1 MPDILS
7 DEQRQ
12 FLQLLRMPVPGDPP
26 PELTQAKTTETTGGT
41 VANRSVPAPSSSEPV
56 PEPLVETF
64 VPRPGPLPIP
74 AEKGAP
80 VAGGAAPATAP
91 SSTEATPIPVSG
103 TPSPPTAES
112 LAAQAPAAQ
121 VGTVSAAMQR
131 VTRIATLDWRD
142 LSNMVSTCQACPL
155 GETRKHAVFGA
166 GNPRGSWLFVGE
178 APGAE
183 EDRRGEAFVGR
194 AGQLLDNML
203 QAMGLSRDKDAYIA
217 NILKCRPPNNR
228 DPLGPEVQACTPY
241 LQRQIALLQPRVIV
255 ALGRFAA
262 QGLLQVDTPLSQLR
276 GTIRQYQGIP
286 LIVTYHPAYLLRNPI
301 DKRKVWEDLK
311 RALGVFAELPTP
323 IQWTTAQSNGRAPP

>member
-7 DEQRQ
+7 DKQRQ

-26 PELTQAKTTETTGGT
+26 PELAQAKTTATAADAA
-41 VANRSVPAPSSSEPV
+41 ANRSVPAPSASEFV
-56 PEPLVETF
+56 PTPLVETS
-64 VPRPGPLPIP
+64 VPRPPPVEEQP
-74 AEKGAP
+74 P
-80 VAGGAAPATAP
+80 VAGSVAPGTALP
-91 SSTEATPIPVSG
+91 SSGTAPIPVSG
-103 TPSPPTAES
+103 TPPPVPADQASVTAVE
-112 LAAQAPAAQ
+112 AHRTA
-121 VGTVSAAMQR
+121 
-131 VTRIATLDWRD
+131 RIATLDWRD

-155 GETRKHAVFGA
+155 GQTRKHAVFGA
-166 GNPRGSWLFVGE
+166 GNPHGSWLFVGE

-203 QAMGLSRDKDAYIA
+203 QAMGLSREKDVYIA

-228 DPLGPEVQACTPY
+228 DPLGPEVHACTPY

-262 QGLLQVDTPLSQLR
+262 QGLLQVNTPLSQLR
-276 GTIRQYQGIP
+276 GTTQHFQGIP

-311 RALGVFAELPTP
+311 RALGVFAEL
-323 IQWTTAQSNGRAPP
+323 QK

>member
-1 MPDILS
+1 MPDNFT

-12 FLQLLRMPVPGDPP
+12 FLQLLGMPVPGDPP
-26 PELTQAKTTETTGGT
+26 PEMVQAQPMVEAPTILPNRPVSAQAQPASASRLSARREVGSATAALLPAEVAPTPVRSPAPPLKAEAPQAPVLATQA
-41 VANRSVPAPSSSEPV
+41 
-56 PEPLVETF
+56 
-64 VPRPGPLPIP
+64 
-74 AEKGAP
+74 
-80 VAGGAAPATAP
+80 
-91 SSTEATPIPVSG
+91 ST
-103 TPSPPTAES
+103 
-112 LAAQAPAAQ
+112 PAADP
-121 VGTVSAAMQR
+121 QR
-131 VTRIATLDWRD
+131 ITRIATLDWHA
-142 LSNMVSTCQACPL
+142 LNNMVSTCQACPL

-194 AGQLLDNML
+194 GGQLLDNML
-203 QAMGLSRDKDAYIA
+203 HAMGLSREKDVYIA

-228 DPLGPEVQACTPY
+228 DPLGPEVQACMPY

-262 QGLLQVDTPLSQLR
+262 QGLLQMGTPLSQLR
-276 GTIRQYQGIP
+276 GTTQQYQGIP

-311 RALGVFAELPTP
+311 RALAVLR
-323 IQWTTAQSNGRAPP
+323 Q

>member
-1 MPDILS
+1 MPDTFT

-12 FLQLLRMPVPGDPP
+12 FLQLLRLPVPGDPP
-26 PELTQAKTTETTGGT
+26 PEMAPVKPA
-41 VANRSVPAPSSSEPV
+41 VKAVSAVPNRSVSAQTTPVSGLPAG
-56 PEPLVETF
+56 L
-64 VPRPGPLPIP
+64 RNALPAI
-74 AEKGAP
+74 
-80 VAGGAAPATAP
+80 AAL
-91 SSTEATPIPVSG
+91 STEAPTPLRS
-103 TPSPPTAES
+103 TSLLSKAEA
-112 LAAQAPAAQ
+112 LQAPALATQ
-121 VGTVSAAMQR
+121 ASSSSADPQR
-131 VTRIATLDWRD
+131 ITRIATLDWRD
-142 LSNMVSTCQACPL
+142 LNNMVSTCQACPL

-203 QAMGLSRDKDAYIA
+203 RAMGLSREKDVYIA

-228 DPLGPEVQACTPY
+228 DPLGPEVQACMPY
-241 LQRQIALLQPRVIV
+241 LQRQIDLLQTRVIV

-276 GTIRQYQGIP
+276 GTTQHYQGIP

-311 RALGVFAELPTP
+311 RALGVFAEL
-323 IQWTTAQSNGRAPP
+323 QK

>member
-1 MPDILS
+1 MPDTFT

-12 FLQLLRMPVPGDPP
+12 FLQLLRLPVPGDPP
-26 PELTQAKTTETTGGT
+26 PEMAPVKPA
-41 VANRSVPAPSSSEPV
+41 VKAVSAVPNRSVSAQTTPVSGLPAG
-56 PEPLVETF
+56 L
-64 VPRPGPLPIP
+64 RNAL
-74 AEKGAP
+74 
-80 VAGGAAPATAP
+80 PATAAL
-91 SSTEATPIPVSG
+91 STEAPTPLRS
-103 TPSPPTAES
+103 TSLLSKAEA
-112 LAAQAPAAQ
+112 LQAPVLATQASPA
-121 VGTVSAAMQR
+121 SADPQR
-131 VTRIATLDWRD
+131 LTRIATLDWRD
-142 LSNMVSTCQACPL
+142 LNNMVSTCQACPL

-203 QAMGLSRDKDAYIA
+203 RAMGLSREKDVYIA

-228 DPLGPEVQACTPY
+228 DPLGPEVQACMPY
-241 LQRQIALLQPRVIV
+241 LQRQIDLLQTRVIV

-276 GTIRQYQGIP
+276 GTTQHYQGIP

-311 RALGVFAELPTP
+311 RALGVFAEL
-323 IQWTTAQSNGRAPP
+323 QK

>member
-1 MPDILS
+1 MPDTFT

-12 FLQLLRMPVPGDPP
+12 FLQLLRLPVPGEPP
-26 PELTQAKTTETTGGT
+26 PEMAPVKPA
-41 VANRSVPAPSSSEPV
+41 VKAVSAVPNRSVSAQTTPVSASMRPAETPV
-56 PEPLVETF
+56 MPPESL
-64 VPRPGPLPIP
+64 PRPVEEGVSVLRN
-74 AEKGAP
+74 A
-80 VAGGAAPATAP
+80 VPATATLSTAVAPTPVRSTSLLSKAEALQAPVLATQASP
-91 SSTEATPIPVSG
+91 SSADP
-103 TPSPPTAES
+103 
-112 LAAQAPAAQ
+112 
-121 VGTVSAAMQR
+121 QR
-131 VTRIATLDWRD
+131 ITRIATLDWRD
-142 LSNMVSTCQACPL
+142 LNSMVSTCQACPL

-203 QAMGLSRDKDAYIA
+203 HAMGLSREKDVYIA

-228 DPLGPEVQACTPY
+228 DPLGPEVQACMPY
-241 LQRQIALLQPRVIV
+241 LQRQIDLLQTRVII

-276 GTIRQYQGIP
+276 GTTQYYQGIP

-311 RALGVFAELPTP
+311 RALGVFAEL
-323 IQWTTAQSNGRAPP
+323 QK

>member
-1 MPDILS
+1 MPDTFT

-12 FLQLLRMPVPGDPP
+12 FLQLLRLPVPGEPP
-26 PELTQAKTTETTGGT
+26 PEMAPVKPA
-41 VANRSVPAPSSSEPV
+41 VKAVSAVPNRSVSAQTTPVSASMRPAETPV
-56 PEPLVETF
+56 MPPESL
-64 VPRPGPLPIP
+64 PRPVEEGVSVLRN
-74 AEKGAP
+74 A
-80 VAGGAAPATAP
+80 VPATATLSTAVAPTPVRSTSPLSKAEALQAPVLATQASP
-91 SSTEATPIPVSG
+91 SSADP
-103 TPSPPTAES
+103 
-112 LAAQAPAAQ
+112 
-121 VGTVSAAMQR
+121 QR
-131 VTRIATLDWRD
+131 ITRIATLDWRD
-142 LSNMVSTCQACPL
+142 LNSMVSTCQACPL

-203 QAMGLSRDKDAYIA
+203 HAMGLSREKDVYIA

-228 DPLGPEVQACTPY
+228 DPLGPEVQACMPY
-241 LQRQIALLQPRVIV
+241 LQRQIDLLQTRVIV

-276 GTIRQYQGIP
+276 GTTQYYQGIP

-311 RALGVFAELPTP
+311 RALRVFAEL
-323 IQWTTAQSNGRAPP
+323 QN

>member
-1 MPDILS
+1 MPDTFT

-12 FLQLLRMPVPGDPP
+12 FLQLLRLPVPGDPP
-26 PELTQAKTTETTGGT
+26 PEMVQAKPLINTPTSLP
-41 VANRSVPAPSSSEPV
+41 NRPVSAQAQPASASMPSARRDVGSATAALLPAEVIPTPARSPAP
-56 PEPLVETF
+56 PLKTEI
-64 VPRPGPLPIP
+64 LQ
-74 AEKGAP
+74 AP
-80 VAGGAAPATAP
+80 VLATQT
-91 SSTEATPIPVSG
+91 ST
-103 TPSPPTAES
+103 
-112 LAAQAPAAQ
+112 PAADP
-121 VGTVSAAMQR
+121 QR
-131 VTRIATLDWRD
+131 ITRIATLDWRD
-142 LSNMVSTCQACPL
+142 LNNMVSTCQVCPL

-203 QAMGLSRDKDAYIA
+203 RAMGLSREKDVYIA

-228 DPLGPEVQACTPY
+228 DPLGPEVQACMPY
-241 LQRQIALLQPRVIV
+241 LQRQIVLLQPRVIV

-262 QGLLQVDTPLSQLR
+262 QGLLQMGTPLSQLR
-276 GTIRQYQGIP
+276 GTTQQYQGIP

-311 RALGVFAELPTP
+311 RALEVFAEL
-323 IQWTTAQSNGRAPP
+323 QK

>member
-1 MPDILS
+1 MPDTFT

-12 FLQLLRMPVPGDPP
+12 FLQLLRLPVPGDPP
-26 PELTQAKTTETTGGT
+26 PEMAPVKPA
-41 VANRSVPAPSSSEPV
+41 VKAVSAVPNRSVSAQTTPVSGLPAG
-56 PEPLVETF
+56 L
-64 VPRPGPLPIP
+64 RNAL
-74 AEKGAP
+74 
-80 VAGGAAPATAP
+80 PATAAL
-91 SSTEATPIPVSG
+91 STEAPTPLRS
-103 TPSPPTAES
+103 TSLLSKAEA
-112 LAAQAPAAQ
+112 LQAPVLATQASPA
-121 VGTVSAAMQR
+121 SADPQR
-131 VTRIATLDWRD
+131 LTRIATLDWRD
-142 LSNMVSTCQACPL
+142 LNNMVSTCQACPL

-203 QAMGLSRDKDAYIA
+203 RAMGISREKDVYIA

-228 DPLGPEVQACTPY
+228 DPLGPEVQACMPY
-241 LQRQIALLQPRVIV
+241 LQRQIALLQTRVIV

-276 GTIRQYQGIP
+276 GTTQHYQGIP

-311 RALGVFAELPTP
+311 RALGVFAEL
-323 IQWTTAQSNGRAPP
+323 QK

>member
-1 MPDILS
+1 MPDTFT

-12 FLQLLRMPVPGDPP
+12 FLQLLRLPVPGEPP
-26 PELTQAKTTETTGGT
+26 PEMAPVKPA
-41 VANRSVPAPSSSEPV
+41 VKAVSAAPNRSVSAQTTPV
-56 PEPLVETF
+56 SASM
-64 VPRPGPLPIP
+64 RP
-74 AEKGAP
+74 AETP
-80 VAGGAAPATAP
+80 VMQPESLPSPVEEGVSVLRNAVPATATLSAAVAPTPVRSTSLLAKAEALQAPVLATQASP
-91 SSTEATPIPVSG
+91 SSADP
-103 TPSPPTAES
+103 
-112 LAAQAPAAQ
+112 
-121 VGTVSAAMQR
+121 QR
-131 VTRIATLDWRD
+131 ITRIATLDWRD
-142 LSNMVSTCQACPL
+142 LNNMVSTCQACPL

-203 QAMGLSRDKDAYIA
+203 RAMGLSREKDVYIA

-276 GTIRQYQGIP
+276 GTTQHYQGIP

-311 RALGVFAELPTP
+311 RALGVFAEL
-323 IQWTTAQSNGRAPP
+323 QK

>member
-1 MPDILS
+1 MPDTFT

-12 FLQLLRMPVPGDPP
+12 FLQLLRLPVPGDPP
-26 PELTQAKTTETTGGT
+26 PEMAPVKPA
-41 VANRSVPAPSSSEPV
+41 VKAVSAVPNRSVSAQTTPASA
-56 PEPLVETF
+56 
-64 VPRPGPLPIP
+64 LP
-74 AEKGAP
+74 
-80 VAGGAAPATAP
+80 AGLRNALPATAAL
-91 SSTEATPIPVSG
+91 STEAPTPLRS
-103 TPSPPTAES
+103 TSLLSKAEA
-112 LAAQAPAAQ
+112 LQAPVLATQASPA
-121 VGTVSAAMQR
+121 SADPQR
-131 VTRIATLDWRD
+131 LTRIATLDWRD
-142 LSNMVSTCQACPL
+142 LNNMVSTCQACPL

-203 QAMGLSRDKDAYIA
+203 RAMGLSREKDVYIA

-228 DPLGPEVQACTPY
+228 DPLGPEVQACMPY
-241 LQRQIALLQPRVIV
+241 LQRQIDLLQTRVIV

-276 GTIRQYQGIP
+276 GTTQHYQGIP

-311 RALGVFAELPTP
+311 RALGVFAEL
-323 IQWTTAQSNGRAPP
+323 QK

>member
-1 MPDILS
+1 MPDTFT

-12 FLQLLRMPVPGDPP
+12 FLQLLRLPVPGDSP
-26 PELTQAKTTETTGGT
+26 PEMVQAKPLVNAPT
-41 VANRSVPAPSSSEPV
+41 ALPNRPVSAQAQPASAAISSARRDVGSATAALLPAEVVSTPVRSPAP
-56 PEPLVETF
+56 PLKTEA
-64 VPRPGPLPIP
+64 LQ
-74 AEKGAP
+74 AP
-80 VAGGAAPATAP
+80 VLATQT
-91 SSTEATPIPVSG
+91 ST
-103 TPSPPTAES
+103 
-112 LAAQAPAAQ
+112 PAADP
-121 VGTVSAAMQR
+121 QR
-131 VTRIATLDWRD
+131 ITRIATLDWRA
-142 LSNMVSTCQACPL
+142 LNNMVSTCQACPL

-194 AGQLLDNML
+194 GGQLLDNML
-203 QAMGLSRDKDAYIA
+203 RAMGLSREKDVYIA

-228 DPLGPEVQACTPY
+228 DPLGPEVQACMPY

-262 QGLLQVDTPLSQLR
+262 QGLLQMGTPLSQLR
-276 GTIRQYQGIP
+276 GTTQHYQGIP

-311 RALGVFAELPTP
+311 RALGVFAEL
-323 IQWTTAQSNGRAPP
+323 Q

>member
-1 MPDILS
+1 MPDTFT

-12 FLQLLRMPVPGDPP
+12 FLRLLRLPVPGEPP
-26 PELTQAKTTETTGGT
+26 PEMAPVKPA
-41 VANRSVPAPSSSEPV
+41 VKAVSAVPNRSVSAQTTPVSASMRAAETPVMQPESLPSPV
-56 PEPLVETF
+56 EERVSVLRNAV
-64 VPRPGPLPIP
+64 
-74 AEKGAP
+74 
-80 VAGGAAPATAP
+80 PATATLSTAVAPTPVRSTSLLSKAEALQAPVLATQASP
-91 SSTEATPIPVSG
+91 SSADP
-103 TPSPPTAES
+103 
-112 LAAQAPAAQ
+112 
-121 VGTVSAAMQR
+121 QR
-131 VTRIATLDWRD
+131 ITRIATLDWRD
-142 LSNMVSTCQACPL
+142 LNSMVSTCQACPL

-203 QAMGLSRDKDAYIA
+203 RAMGLSREKDVYIA

-228 DPLGPEVQACTPY
+228 DPLGPEVQACMPY
-241 LQRQIALLQPRVIV
+241 LQRQIALLQTRVIV

-276 GTIRQYQGIP
+276 GTTQHYQGIP

-311 RALGVFAELPTP
+311 RALGVFAEL
-323 IQWTTAQSNGRAPP
+323 QK

>member
-1 MPDILS
+1 MPDTFT

-12 FLQLLRMPVPGDPP
+12 FLQLLRLPVPGEAP
-26 PELTQAKTTETTGGT
+26 PEMAPVKPA
-41 VANRSVPAPSSSEPV
+41 VKAVSAVPNRSVSAQTTPVSASMRPAETPV
-56 PEPLVETF
+56 MPPESL
-64 VPRPGPLPIP
+64 PRPVEEGVSVLRN
-74 AEKGAP
+74 A
-80 VAGGAAPATAP
+80 VPATATLSTAVAPTPVRSTSPLSKAEALQAPGLATQASP
-91 SSTEATPIPVSG
+91 SSADP
-103 TPSPPTAES
+103 
-112 LAAQAPAAQ
+112 
-121 VGTVSAAMQR
+121 QR
-131 VTRIATLDWRD
+131 ITRIATLDWRD
-142 LSNMVSTCQACPL
+142 LNSMVSTCQACPL

-203 QAMGLSRDKDAYIA
+203 RAMGLSREKDVYIA

-228 DPLGPEVQACTPY
+228 DPLGPEVQACMPY
-241 LQRQIALLQPRVIV
+241 LQRQIDLLQTRVIV

-276 GTIRQYQGIP
+276 GTTQHYQGIP

-311 RALGVFAELPTP
+311 RALGVFAEL
-323 IQWTTAQSNGRAPP
+323 QK

>member
-1 MPDILS
+1 MPDIFT
-7 DEQRQ
+7 DEQRR
-12 FLQLLRMPVPGDPP
+12 FLQLLRLPVPGEPAAEMVP
-26 PELTQAKTTETTGGT
+26 VKPEAKAVSTVPNQSVAAQTT
-41 VANRSVPAPSSSEPV
+41 PV
-56 PEPLVETF
+56 PTSMRSAEILAMQPESL
-64 VPRPGPLPIP
+64 PNPGEEGVSVLRN
-74 AEKGAP
+74 A
-80 VAGGAAPATAP
+80 VPATATLSTAVAPTPVRSTSPLSKAEALQAPVLATQASP
-91 SSTEATPIPVSG
+91 SSADP
-103 TPSPPTAES
+103 
-112 LAAQAPAAQ
+112 
-121 VGTVSAAMQR
+121 QR
-131 VTRIATLDWRD
+131 ITRIATLDWRD
-142 LSNMVSTCQACPL
+142 LNSMVSTCQACPL

-203 QAMGLSRDKDAYIA
+203 RAMGLSREKDVYIA

-228 DPLGPEVQACTPY
+228 DPLGPEVQACMPY
-241 LQRQIALLQPRVIV
+241 LQRQIDLLQTRVIV

-276 GTIRQYQGIP
+276 GTTQHYQGIP

-311 RALGVFAELPTP
+311 RALGVFAEL
-323 IQWTTAQSNGRAPP
+323 QK